1 MTGSSTPGSAAPA
14 ALVRGR
20 SDRILD
26 GVAAGLLTA
35 TLFLSFVQVLSRYV
49 LQISTPWTEELAR
62 LCFVWGVFLGAAIGV
77 KRNLHTRVDFVFVR
91 LPARAAALILAGI
104 DLFLAILALVMIV
117 YGAQLVLS
125 TRSDLSTSLG
135 YPRNWF
141 YLPVPISGLLM
152 LCYLLPGLARK
163 LSDGALGQAGRGA

>member
-1 MTGSSTPGSAAPA
+1 MTGSSTPASTSPAAPP
-14 ALVRGR
+14 RGR

-35 TLFLSFVQVLSRYV
+35 TLSLSFVQVLARYV
-49 LQISTPWTEELAR
+49 FQISTPWTEELAR

-91 LPARAAALILAGI
+91 IPPRAAALVLAGI
-104 DLFLAILALVMIV
+104 DLFLAILAFVMIL
-117 YGAQLVLS
+117 YGGQLILS
-125 TRSDLSTSLG
+125 TRTDLSTSLG

-141 YLPVPISGLLM
+141 YLPVPISGLMM
-152 LCYLLPGLARK
+152 LWYLLPGLGRK
-163 LSDGALGQAGRGA
+163 LSHGVQGQAGGGA

>member
-1 MTGSSTPGSAAPA
+1 MTGSSTPASASPAAP
-14 ALVRGR
+14 VRGR

-35 TLFLSFVQVLSRYV
+35 TLSLSFAQVLARYV

-91 LPARAAALILAGI
+91 LPARAAALVLAGI
-104 DLFLAILALVMIV
+104 DLFLAILAVVMIV
-117 YGAQLVLS
+117 YGGQLVFS

-141 YLPVPISGLLM
+141 YLPVPVSGLMM
-152 LCYLLPGLARK
+152 LWYLLPGFARK
-163 LSDGALGQAGRGA
+163 LSDGARGRADQGA

>member
-1 MTGSSTPGSAAPA
+1 MTGSSTPASAPPEAPA
-14 ALVRGR
+14 RSW

-26 GVAAGLLTA
+26 GVAAGLLTV
-35 TLFLSFVQVLSRYV
+35 TLSLSFAQVLARYV

-91 LPARAAALILAGI
+91 LPARAAALVLAGI
-104 DLFLAILALVMIV
+104 DLFLVILAVVMIV
-117 YGAQLVLS
+117 YGSQLVLS
-125 TRSDLSTSLG
+125 TRTDLSTSLG

-141 YLPVPISGLLM
+141 YLPVPVSGLMM
-152 LCYLLPGLARK
+152 LSYLLPGLARR
-163 LSDGALGQAGRGA
+163 LTDGVRGQPGQGA